1 MNKQKTIQNSA
12 GGITAVRTFKW
23 ADDEKESDNI
33 SQTFADKRRANST
46 RICLKLRTSGDHSD
60 RDGEG
65 MFRVCVKRGQKDSG
79 VWTLP
84 PVRVKTKSERIE
96 TQFKCLNSI
105 IKPAQ
110 IHTSANLRCILMW
123 YKSICW
129 IPSRNLR
136 FFNKP
141 LIVLALLFPQAN
153 MTGHFH
159 LCFCAAWDCVPR
171 HQAGEH
177 PPGQRRPCGID
188 RFWAQQRV
196 PGGGGMWRRGPEA
209 PSECCQTLTWET
221 FVFSLLQKERTYSFC
236 GTIEYMAPEI
246 IRGKAGHGK
255 VNTGRSHSKHGVS
268 VERRVLLL
276 CKSGVKHL

>member
-23 ADDEKESDNI
+23 ADDEKELDNI

-136 FFNKP
+136 FLTNLLSFWLFYSPKLTWTVIFIFAFVQLGIVYRDIKLENILLDSEGHVVLTDFGLSKEFLEEEVCGAAVQRPRRNVAKHSRGKP
-141 LIVLALLFPQAN
+141 LFS
-153 MTGHFH
+153 
-159 LCFCAAWDCVPR
+159 LCCRRKELTLSAAPSNTWL
-171 HQAGEH
+171 
-177 PPGQRRPCGID
+177 QRSS
-188 RFWAQQRV
+188 
-196 PGGGGMWRRGPEA
+196 GGRRGTA
-209 PSECCQTLTWET
+209 
-221 FVFSLLQKERTYSFC
+221 R
-236 GTIEYMAPEI
+236 
-246 IRGKAGHGK
+246 
-255 VNTGRSHSKHGVS
+255 
-268 VERRVLLL
+268 
-276 CKSGVKHL
+276 